1 MDKIWKRA
9 FFNEHKK
16 AQQQIVILENEY
28 GDFNPK
34 WTEPAALTSKVK
46 PGPRGFTMQGL
57 GVYNIIYGPTE
68 IVMYTGQGVVSHR
81 KSAHKM
87 IFKNEGKVIVHAGG
101 TRTDSPVA
109 RKMFDYDPNLDN
121 WSDCGSD
128 MLCPNNENYLAP
140 DDDGTELNGLWDEN
154 EGRELNN
161 LHDFS

>member
-34 WTEPAALTSKVK
+34 WTEPEALTVRLGT
-46 PGPRGFTMQGL
+46 GPRVARDAMMKNL
-57 GVYNIIYGPTE
+57 GVYKIIYEPNM
-68 IVMYTGQGVVSHR
+68 IVMYIGQGVVSQR
-81 KSAHKM
+81 KSAHKA
-87 IFKNEGKVIVHAGG
+87 IFNNEGKVIVHGGG

-121 WSDCGSD
+121 WLHQYCLIDNKQ
-128 MLCPNNENYLAP
+128 LCAAYE
-140 DDDGTELNGLWDEN
+140 TELIDQMSPEFNCETMAGK
-154 EGRELNN
+154 G
-161 LHDFS
+161 

>member
-1 MDKIWKRA
+1 MDKIWKSA

-121 WSDCGSD
+121 WLHQYCLIDNKE
-128 MLCPNNENYLAP
+128 LCAAYELELINEMSPEFNAQ
-140 DDDGTELNGLWDEN
+140 GMAGK
-154 EGRELNN
+154 G
-161 LHDFS
+161 

>member
-87 IFKNEGKVIVHAGG
+87 IFKNEGKVIVHGGG

-121 WSDCGSD
+121 WLHQYCLIDNKQ
-128 MLCPNNENYLAP
+128 LCAAYE
-140 DDDGTELNGLWDEN
+140 TELIDQMSPEFNCETMAGK
-154 EGRELNN
+154 G
-161 LHDFS
+161 